1 MTAIC
6 RLIVTALALAGLAL
20 AGLAPAAVAADGEG
34 IAPGLW
40 QIVGQRVSGGVME
53 PPHASS
59 KCLTADEARDLAA
72 TFSVIP
78 RTVNSVCAPI
88 ERSLN
93 GPRLTWHLVC
103 KGQIDMELSG
113 DFNFDSPHHYTATV
127 RTKAALAG
135 AQMID
140 TQDTLEGRWVSA
152 CPQ

>member
-1 MTAIC
+1 MVAIY
-6 RLIVTALALAGLAL
+6 RLIATSFALALAGLAL
-20 AGLAPAAVAADGEG
+20 AAAANADGIE
-34 IAPGLW
+34 PGLW
-40 QIVGQRVSGGVME
+40 QIVGQRESGGVKE
-53 PPHASS
+53 PPHESS
-59 KCLTADEARDLAA
+59 KCLTADETRDLAA
-72 TFSVIP
+72 TFSPIP

-93 GPRLTWHLVC
+93 GPRLIWHLVC
-103 KGQIDMELSG
+103 KGQLDMELSG

-135 AQMID
+135 SPMID